1 LGVIE
6 IKEVASRG
14 DLMEFIKFPNRLYKG
29 EKYYIPYLISD
40 RKKFLDREKNPFFAH
55 ARAAYYLAYLD
66 DVIVGRIAGIV
77 NDLHNE
83 FHNEKTGFFGFFD
96 CVDDI
101 DIAGALLS
109 RAEEFAHKEGMQ
121 RMRGPMNF
129 STNDEIG
136 LLIDGFDSYPTFMMT
151 YNPPYYIDLYDKLG
165 LKKVEDVFAY
175 YIDEKS
181 RPSERIVNIVDKIR
195 ARSRVRIRKINLKNF
210 ETELEIVRKI
220 YNDAWSSNW
229 GFVPMT
235 PEEFQ
240 HTANDFRKLV
250 EPELVLLAF
259 IDDEPAGFSLAM
271 PDYNQIFRK
280 MNGRL
285 FPLGLLK
292 FIYYTKFKRTING
305 ARIITMG
312 VVHKYQKVGLDIVL
326 SYDTF
331 INGPRIGYWWG
342 EMSWI
347 LERNTLMNKAAESL
361 GGHVYKTYRVFDKP
375 LAP

>member
-1 LGVIE
+1 MSRIE
-6 IKEVASRG
+6 IKEVISRG
-14 DLMEFIKFPNRLYKG
+14 DLIKFIKLPKDLYKS
-29 EKYYIPYLISD
+29 EKFYIPYLISD
-40 RKKFLDREKNPFFAH
+40 RKKFLSRNENPFFKH
-55 ARAAYYLAYLD
+55 ARAAYYLAYRDGRL
-66 DVIVGRIAGIV
+66 VGRIAGCV

-83 FHNEKTGFFGFFD
+83 FHNEKTGFFGFLD
-96 CVDDI
+96 CIDDVEV
-101 DIAGALLS
+101 GQALLAA
-109 RAEEFAHKEGMQ
+109 AENFVRSEKMEII
-121 RMRGPMNF
+121 RGPMNF

-136 LLIDGFDSYPTFMMT
+136 LLVEGFDSYPVFMMT

-181 RPSERIVNIVDKIR
+181 RPSERLINIVEKVR
-195 ARSRVRIRKINLKNF
+195 ARSRVKTRKINLDDF
-210 ETELEIVRKI
+210 ERELEIVRKI

-240 HTANDFRKLV
+240 HTANDFKRLV

-259 IDDEPAGFSLAM
+259 IGDEPAGFSLAM
-271 PDYNQIFRK
+271 PDYNQVFRK

-285 FPLGLLK
+285 FPTGLLK
-292 FIYYTKFKRTING
+292 FIYYTKFRRIING

-312 VVHKYQKVGLDIVL
+312 IVHKYQKMGLDMIL
-326 SYDTF
+326 CYDTF

-347 LERNTLMNKAAESL
+347 LESNVLMNKAAETL
-361 GGHVYKTYRVFDKP
+361 GGHVYKKYRIFDKR
-375 LAP
+375 LS